1 MVGYTVNDYHLCETK
16 SKRIIVK
23 FDETCYP
30 YEEKSDDAPLV
41 ILQLDEEEGECPDM
55 QQVAD
60 AASGHGEI
68 LDFHDDDDNDEVDT
82 EDPAEDEPNQAQAPW

>member
-1 MVGYTVNDYHLCETK
+1 MEHHT
-16 SKRIIVK
+16 
-23 FDETCYP
+23 
-30 YEEKSDDAPLV
+30 LV
-41 ILQLDEEEGECPDM
+41 VLQLDEEEGECPDM

-68 LDFHDDDDNDEVDT
+68 LDFHDDNDEVDT